1 MRPTSRST
9 RQRLLDILDS
19 IEKGRSLARDLTLE
33 QFSKSWLHR
42 SAIERLI
49 EIISEASRHLPP
61 ASKVKAPTIP
71 WQDVAD
77 IGNVLRHTYEKV
89 DPEIIWAAVQKDFGP
104 LEEAVRAMLADLPDH
119 E

>member
-1 MRPTSRST
+1 MKSKRSA
-9 RQRLLDILDS
+9 RQRLLDILDA
-19 IEKGRSLARDLTLE
+19 IEKGRSLATGMTLKE
-33 QFSKSWLHR
+33 FSESWLHR
-42 SAIERLI
+42 SATERVI

-61 ASKVKAPTIP
+61 ELKAKFATIP

-104 LEEAVRAMLADLPDH
+104 LEDAVRSMLAEVPEHD
-119 E
+119 